1 MYQKSEDTAK
11 TQLLSKSAVPFVLKC
26 IRLFMKYFLH
36 VEKKLLQ
43 VFYEVCIQLVMG
55 YRHFPHFFI
64 NLLILDSN
72 HAFWLTLAL
81 PSSNLHEYT

>member
-11 TQLLSKSAVPFVLKC
+11 TQLLSKSAVPIVLKC
-26 IRLFMKYFLH
+26 IRLFMKYFLYL
-36 VEKKLLQ
+36 EKKLLQ